1 MRARDCSS
9 AFAKGNSDLLL
20 LEVEFDHKGAR
31 FGFKLI
37 LLIEVARSLAGTRAF
52 KRSRQGCKRIEM
64 LFARLKQILRMGRLP
79 LRRPCGAQDGF
90 LLGANAQNL
99 RKLTILATPT
109 EPQAISAI
117 SRGQEARRPTPARPQ
132 ASPNLGQSRCRH
144 FQRDR
149 HFSDLKV

>member
-99 RKLTILATPT
+99 RKLAKLATPT

-117 SRGQEARRPTPARPQ
+117 SKGDKRLAGPRLR
-132 ASPNLGQSRCRH
+132 SPKPHLTSANPGADIFNVIGTSRT
-144 FQRDR
+144 
-149 HFSDLKV
+149 